1 VDSTNDQLL
10 DSAVLPFDE
19 DDYSSEP
26 HCTEDQP
33 DPANDQQLDSVAIPF
48 NEDHDYG
55 RVCVDNIIVVAN
67 PMAAAACW
75 SVTGNLFWSS
85 NAKMM
90 FGNFFMHKGDNS
102 ILFSRVSYLS
112 SL

>member
-1 VDSTNDQLL
+1 MDSTNDQLL

-19 DDYSSEP
+19 DDHSSEP

-67 PMAAAACW
+67 PMAAAACMLVSNGKPLLEQQCKDDVW
-75 SVTGNLFWSS
+75 QLFH
-85 NAKMM
+85 AQ
-90 FGNFFMHKGDNS
+90 
-102 ILFSRVSYLS
+102 R
-112 SL
+112 